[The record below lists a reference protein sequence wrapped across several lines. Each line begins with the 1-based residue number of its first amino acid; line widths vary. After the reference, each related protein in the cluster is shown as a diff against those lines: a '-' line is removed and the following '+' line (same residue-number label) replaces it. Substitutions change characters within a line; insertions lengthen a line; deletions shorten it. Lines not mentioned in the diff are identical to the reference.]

1 LQFLR
6 QRTQFDF
13 FSKPTLILLLLGL
26 TLTAGLIFQLRHRRS
41 TTDIQHWQNLTQART
56 RSGLS
61 LYFACYFL
69 LAANSY
75 IVPILVQ
82 QALGFDVPSTG
93 LLLSVSFFSGI
104 VFATVYAQLQLR
116 YQTAPLR
123 LGMTTGCMM
132 LAAYGFFMSRQSGVS
147 NFWQIASILVLNGGF
162 LSAFII
168 SVAQGTFKD
177 IEPDSFTHAYQ
188 IKNVVRQIA
197 LSSAISIRVL
207 FLQERNA
214 LHYARLTEAFDQDNP
229 NFNAAVNQLHQNLP
243 LLNQSELLATLVRQ
257 LSQQTT
263 LLSCL
268 DYFQGVFWVGLALA
282 TWVMI
287 QRKIQ

>member
-1 LQFLR
+1 
-6 QRTQFDF
+6 
-13 FSKPTLILLLLGL
+13 
-26 TLTAGLIFQLRHRRS
+26 
-41 TTDIQHWQNLTQART
+41 
-56 RSGLS
+56 
-61 LYFACYFL
+61 
-69 LAANSY
+69 
-75 IVPILVQ
+75 VQ

-93 LLLSVSFFSGI
+93 LLVSVSFFSGI

-147 NFWQIASILVLNGGF
+147 NFWQIAS
-162 LSAFII
+162 I